1 MSTTAFPSVPVL
13 LELDLHVQLT
23 QTERRCYPS
32 NLPHRQRAQ
41 CCCTGDPGHG
51 GTTRTSRSHSHNR
64 APVPLHN
71 FPLKEVGGRI
81 NCEIYQRT
89 LFHPRTAYRCDVCI
103 ASRPAVA
110 GDVLVVISFNQT
122 SMVMAS
128 IHSPDPDLLQP
139 DSRADFTNHR
149 AHRQPR
155 VAQSPTDHLR
165 SHTDARLCIA
175 LERLRFVTVDLL
187 LRLLGQMLLFS

>member
-1 MSTTAFPSVPVL
+1 MSTTALPTVPVL
-13 LELDLHVQLT
+13 WELDLHVQLM
-23 QTERRCYPS
+23 QTEARCCPS
-32 NLPHRQRAQ
+32 DPPHQQRAQ
-41 CCCTGDPGHG
+41 LGDPGHG
-51 GTTRTSRSHSHNR
+51 GTTRTSRSHSHRR

-89 LFHPRTAYRCDVCI
+89 LFHPRTAYQCDVWI

-110 GDVLVVISFNQT
+110 GDVLAVISSNQP
-122 SMVMAS
+122 SIVMAS
-128 IHSPDPDLLQP
+128 IHSPDPDLLP
-139 DSRADFTNHR
+139 PKLTSPTTA

-155 VAQSPTDHLR
+155 VAQSPIAHLR

-187 LRLLGQMLLFS
+187 LSLLGQMLLFS